1 MRALSVILGIVIS
14 APALSQAP
22 ASSAAWTIPAN
33 DDIRR
38 AMAEHLTVRG
48 AGMVIGVI
56 EPAGRRVIVQ
66 GESHSRDGRPLDGD
80 TLFQIGSVTK
90 TFTTLLLADA
100 VSRGEVAFDDPVPR
114 YLTPGVTLHERGR
127 PITLRDLATH
137 VSGLPS
143 MPSNLDLHAR
153 PDPIAGYS
161 PRDFDRFLISFEPE
175 RAPGEKWSYSNVGV
189 SLLGRLLARH
199 AGKSYEELLR
209 ERVLEPLGLRDTAI
223 TLSRALARRVAPGL
237 DRYGEPA
244 TVWEMRTLQG
254 SGSLR
259 SSAND
264 LLEYLA
270 AILGIR
276 ETPLRGA
283 IDLQLAQ
290 RSAVRQT
297 QAIGWGLRTF
307 DGREMFVHDGGKA
320 GYRSMVAFDPTNR
333 RGVVILVNART
344 DERLGPMALWLLNG
358 KALPPPTPMPAP
370 RARVDVDRATLAAYQ
385 GRYRLEDGR
394 ELEIARVRG
403 HLIVGTQSSGASPFA
418 AASSTEFFDPSDTTE
433 LVFENSADGATAV
446 LYEEGRGRGKG
457 IIGRRVPG
465 FR

>member
-1 MRALSVILGIVIS
+1 MRALSIVLWIAIS
-14 APALSQAP
+14 APAMSQAP

-38 AMAEHLTVRG
+38 VMAEHLTVSG
-48 AGMVIGVI
+48 AGMVIGII
-56 EPAGRRVIVQ
+56 EPTGRRVVVH
-66 GESHSRDGRPLDGD
+66 GESHSRDGRALDGD

-100 VSRGEVAFDDPVPR
+100 VSRGEVAFDDPVSR
-114 YLTPGVTLHERGR
+114 YLAQDVTLHERGR
-127 PITLRDLATH
+127 PMTLRDLATH
-137 VSGLPS
+137 ASGLPS
-143 MPSNLDLHAR
+143 MPSNLDLRAR

-161 PRDFDRFLISFEPE
+161 PRDFDRFLNSFEPE

-199 AGKSYEELLR
+199 AGTSYEDLLR
-209 ERVLEPLGLRDTAI
+209 ERVLEPLGLHDTAI
-223 TLSRALARRVAPGL
+223 TLSRAQARRVAPGL

-276 ETPLRGA
+276 ETPLRAA

-290 RSAVRQT
+290 RSPVRKS
-297 QAIGWGLRTF
+297 QAIGWGMNTV
-307 DGREMFVHDGGKA
+307 DGREVFGHDGGKA
-320 GYRSMVAFDPTNR
+320 GYRSMVVFDPTNR
-333 RGVVILVNART
+333 RGIVILVNART
-344 DERLGPMALWLLNG
+344 DERLGPMAQWLING
-358 KALPPPTPMPAP
+358 KALPPPTPAPAP
-370 RARVDVDRATLAAYQ
+370 RARVKVDRATLAAYQ
-385 GRYRLEDGR
+385 GRYRFDDGR
-394 ELEIARVRG
+394 ELAIVRVRD
-403 HLIVGTQSSGASPFA
+403 HLIVGTQSDGGSPFA
-418 AASSTEFFDPSDTTE
+418 AASSREFFDPSDFTE
-433 LVFENSADGATAV
+433 LVFENPGNGAVVT
-446 LYEEGRGRGKG
+446 LYEQGLTKGKG
-457 IIGRRVPG
+457 ITGRRVSG
-465 FR
+465 SD